1 MCGIVALFPHQRGL
15 PAGTLMA
22 MADLIAHR
30 GPDGEGY
37 ALGGDGQTHF
47 HAGPLTPAGAG
58 AGLPFQPTGPLPAGN
73 TGWQW
78 GLAHRRLAIIDLSP
92 TGHQPMAAAD
102 SGCVI
107 TYNGEVYNYLE
118 LRTEL
123 EGLGHRF
130 AGHSD
135 TEVILAAY
143 AQWGRDCLRRFNG
156 MFAFVLVDTRR
167 RQVFMARDRFGVKP
181 LYLRRSAAGLAVAS
195 EIKQFGALP
204 DWSATAD
211 WQMLH
216 DFLLS
221 GITDHTERTLF
232 DGVTQLPPGHC
243 LLAPLDALDRAT
255 PQPWYD
261 LAEAAAAWPAP
272 RTLEDAAAQFA
283 ERFADAVRLRLRADV
298 PVGTALSGGLDSSS
312 IVCEVRAQL
321 AATGQGA
328 QQSFSV
334 CSPIKRY
341 DERSYIDIVTAATG
355 VQAHHVYPDTDT
367 LLRELPQL
375 VWHQDEPFAGTS
387 IFAEWEV
394 YKLARTRGVKV
405 TLDGHGA
412 DEMLCGYHPFF
423 WIQLNDLLASGSI
436 GRWIDEVRALQ
447 SVHGYALG
455 AVLRSQLV
463 AAVPARWVTP
473 VRNRLRREQ
482 AGDRLLACADSALA
496 RTTDPQEALR
506 PLRNTVAGESVRQL
520 TRTSVPVQL
529 HWADRDSMAH
539 SVESRL
545 PFLDYRLA
553 EFVVACPTD
562 VKLGGGTT
570 KRLLRRG
577 LAHRLPPAIAARQ
590 DKMGFVTPEQ
600 VWLCEQQGTHFAGW
614 LQQREALA
622 LSLVSPASLA
632 RAQRILGGQER
643 YNRFAW
649 RVLSLVM
656 WAERFSVKGQPC

>member
-1 MCGIVALFPHQRGL
+1 MCGIVALFPRHQDL
-15 PAGTLMA
+15 PAGSLRA

-37 ALGGDGQTHF
+37 ALGAEGAVAF
-47 HAGPLTPAGAG
+47 FSGPQTPAGAG
-58 AGLPFQPTGPLPAGN
+58 AGLRFSPGEVLRADSTR
-73 TGWQW
+73 WQW
-78 GLAHRRLAIIDLSP
+78 GLAHRRLSIIDLSP
-92 TGHQPMAAAD
+92 TGHQPMATGD
-102 SGCVI
+102 GRCVI

-118 LRTEL
+118 LRAEL
-123 EGLGHRF
+123 ESLGHRF

-143 AQWGRDCLRRFNG
+143 VQWGVDCLRRFNG
-156 MFAFVLVDTRR
+156 MFAFVLVDTQR
-167 RQVFMARDRFGVKP
+167 RQMFAARDRFGVKP
-181 LYLRRSAAGLAVAS
+181 LYLRHSPLGLAVAS
-195 EIKQFGALP
+195 EIKQFSALP
-204 DWSATAD
+204 DWSARAD

-216 DFLLS
+216 DFLAA
-221 GITDHTERTLF
+221 GITDHTDHTLF
-232 DGVTQLPPGHC
+232 DGVTQLPPGHY
-243 LLAPLDALDRAT
+243 LLAPLDAPASAT
-255 PQPWYD
+255 PVAWYD
-261 LAEAAAAWPAP
+261 LAAAAAAQTPP

-341 DERSYIDIVTAATG
+341 DERHFIDIVTAATG
-355 VQAHHVYPDTDT
+355 VQAHHVYPDTGT

-394 YKLARTRGVKV
+394 YKLARARGVKV

-423 WIQLNDLLASGSI
+423 WIELNDLLAAGRV
-436 GRWIDEVRALQ
+436 GRWIDELRALHT
-447 SVHGYALG
+447 VHGYGLG
-455 AVLRSQLV
+455 AMLRSQLV

-473 VRNRLRREQ
+473 MRNLLRRER
-482 AGDRLLACADSALA
+482 ADHRLLACDDAALT

-506 PLRNTVAGESVRQL
+506 PPRNTVASESVRQL

-553 EFVVACPTD
+553 EFVVACPTE
-562 VKLGGGTT
+562 VKLGTGTT

-577 LAHRLPPAIAARQ
+577 LAHRLPPEISGRQ

-600 VWLCEQQGTHFAGW
+600 VWLCDEQGGHFSGW
-614 LQQREALA
+614 LRQREALA
-622 LSLVSPASLA
+622 LSLVSAGSLA
-632 RAQRILGGQER
+632 RAHRILAGQER

-656 WAERFSVKGQPC
+656 WAERFSVKGR